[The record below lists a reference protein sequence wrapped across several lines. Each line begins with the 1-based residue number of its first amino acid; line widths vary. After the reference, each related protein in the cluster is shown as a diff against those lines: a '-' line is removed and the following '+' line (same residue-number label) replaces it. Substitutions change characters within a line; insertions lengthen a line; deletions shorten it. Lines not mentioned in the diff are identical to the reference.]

1 VTLGPEDHAR
11 EAGGRS
17 YVYPV
22 VSRRAQGVSVG
33 INLNPNNA
41 CNWRCI
47 YCQVP
52 GLVRGK
58 PPPIELARMEDELR
72 GLLREIAQ
80 GDWLARHAP
89 EGARRLNDVAFSG
102 NGEPTS
108 APQFAEAVERA
119 RAVLAELE
127 LLGRIRLV
135 LITNGSLVHQREVK
149 RGLRALATANGEVWF
164 KLDSATEEGMRAIN
178 DVAPG
183 LERVRTNLRLAC
195 ELAHTWIQTCV
206 FARKGAP
213 PSAEEQE
220 ALLAFLRAHLRE
232 GPPPRGLLLYGLAR
246 PSHQPEAPEL
256 ARLPVAWLESFA
268 ARIRALGLE
277 TRVFP

>member
-11 EAGGRS
+11 ETGGRA

-33 INLNPNNA
+33 VNLNPNNA

-58 PPPIELARMEDELR
+58 PPPIELARMANELR
-72 GLLREIAQ
+72 ALLLEIVR

-108 APQFAEAVERA
+108 APQFADAVERV
-119 RAVLAELE
+119 RGVLAELE
-127 LLGRIRLV
+127 LLGRIKVV
-135 LITNGSLVHQREVK
+135 LITNGSLVHQREVQ
-149 RGLRALATANGEVWF
+149 RGLRALAMANGEVWF
-164 KLDSATEEGMRAIN
+164 KLDSATDEGMRAIN

-195 ELAHTWIQTCV
+195 GLAPTWIQTCV
-206 FARKGAP
+206 FARRGAP
-213 PSAEEQE
+213 PSASEQA
-220 ALLAFLRAHLRE
+220 ALLDLLRTHLRE
-232 GPPPRGLLLYGLAR
+232 GPAPRGLLLYGLAR
-246 PSHQPEAPEL
+246 PSHQPEAREL
-256 ARLPVAWLESFA
+256 ARLPPEWLEAFA
-268 ARIRALGLE
+268 ERIRALGLE